1 MKKIIY
7 ITLCIIGILSFS
19 CEKEKIETD
28 PKKAILGKWE
38 IVEDGNWPDLEPYQA
53 SRILLRAC
61 NQRRADVSQA
71 AGGAII
77 TLHSRAILSHGIAGG
92 R

>member
-1 MKKIIY
+1 MKKTIY

-38 IVEDGNWPDLEPYQA
+38 IVEDGNWPDLEPCQATQYVEYLPDSLIRVYDYKTGVYIYQYF
-53 SRILLRAC
+53 
-61 NQRRADVSQA
+61 VKF
-71 AGGAII
+71 
-77 TLHSRAILSHGIAGG
+77 
-92 R
+92 